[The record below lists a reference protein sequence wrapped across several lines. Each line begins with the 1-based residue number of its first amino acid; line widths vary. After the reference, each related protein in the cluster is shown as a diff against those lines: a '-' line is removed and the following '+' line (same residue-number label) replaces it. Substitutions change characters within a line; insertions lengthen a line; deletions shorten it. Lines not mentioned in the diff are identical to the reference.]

1 VNHSGEMERY
11 TRDEGKQERN
21 KGEAKG
27 ERKAKCN
34 F

>member
-1 VNHSGEMERY
+1 VYHSGETETY
-11 TRDEGKQERN
+11 TRDEGKRERN